1 MNATGINKTT
11 PLHVGTS
18 YTHDIGLGI
27 VYISYPPDSMRRV
40 TEPTNCLGFNH
51 RVKDDQKT
59 VNLLSHFHGLIPDTN
74 YKHLE
79 CFIMLGTHFET
90 RRCQMS
96 HICDISALSVKCII
110 VQMYRITYARIINVY
125 INWFNNQ
132 KGLGWCP
139 TKQNQANHLIY
150 DILTTVLFLLPLN
163 LIFSSQLLS

>member
-1 MNATGINKTT
+1 
-11 PLHVGTS
+11 
-18 YTHDIGLGI
+18 
-27 VYISYPPDSMRRV
+27 MRRV
-40 TEPTNCLGFNH
+40 TEPPNCVGFNH
-51 RVKDDQKT
+51 RAKDDQKT
-59 VNLLSHFHGLIPDTN
+59 INLLSHFHGLIPDTN

-90 RRCQMS
+90 HRCQMS
-96 HICDISALSVKCII
+96 HICDFSALSVKCII

-150 DILTTVLFLLPLN
+150 DILTTVLSFFVPSTFNFFFPAFVITTIFGEEIIQMSFHLN
-163 LIFSSQLLS
+163 QYKTIVAHKKQ